1 MQSCGRAGR
10 RCQVVSVG
18 VLVSWWIGVL
28 VWGAGLPGKAQEVLH
43 KAVCAAVA
51 LEPEDWYLR
60 EQGVAPNVGPG
71 T

>member
-1 MQSCGRAGR
+1 M
-10 RCQVVSVG
+10 
-18 VLVSWWIGVL
+18 
-28 VWGAGLPGKAQEVLH
+28 WGAGLPGKAQEVLR